1 MALSQPGP
9 RQPEELAAHRRQQL
23 QESSSPGPADSRSP
37 HQEPSS
43 PGPAEPRSPHQEPCS
58 PGPAGSPSPHQESL
72 LAGPAEPRSPHQEP
86 CSPGPAGSPSPHQE
100 LLLAGPAEP
109 RSPPQ
114 ESLLAGPAEP
124 RSPPQESL
132 PEGPAEPRSPHQE
145 SPPAGPS
152 EPRSP
157 PQESRPEGPAEPR
170 SPHQESPPQ
179 ESPPAGPAEPC
190 SPPQESLLAGLAEP
204 RSPPQESPP
213 AGPAEPRKPP
223 QESRPAGPAEPRSPH
238 QESPPQESR
247 PEGPAEPRSPHQESP
262 HQESPPQ
269 ESRPEGPAEP
279 RSPHQESPPQESPPA
294 GPAEPCS
301 PPQESLLAG
310 LAKPRSPPQ
319 ESPPAGP
326 AELQPSAAP
335 GLGRQLR
342 VVLTPLPAAAWP
354 RPQKRLLSAR
364 SPAGKRLCLEPD
376 SGPGAAPG
384 SPPGPSSAAR
394 GQDGLRD
401 VDSDGSDG
409 GDAAPD
415 GYSHLSAYERKRL
428 KNITENAKFFAALKL
443 HESAARL
450 NQLTTKRQSRVTK
463 RAKPKKVE
471 DEPAL
476 RRSMRLL
483 REPPLDIPLLDTF
496 SKPEAEEYPQVP
508 VGPFPM
514 VPEGQAESSKWT
526 EAILSTWMRISEVK
540 VEDAEQGTPDIKR
553 YRESLSSMVLRE
565 ENIRKVVKSR
575 VCSMAI
581 HPSQSTILVAAG
593 DKLGCVG
600 LWNVSCGTEE
610 GAHTFIPH
618 NFPVNCMHFS
628 PCNPAHLLSL
638 SNDTL
643 RCGDVTRAVFDEIC
657 RTEED
662 FSCFDFLEE
671 NACSAIVSHWD
682 GRVAVVDRRT
692 PGVSSELCVD
702 IGFRKTRTVH
712 VHPVNKQYFL
722 AAGSVD
728 VCVFDVRYLRNSKEN
743 KPLSSLTGHTKS
755 VTSAYFSPVTG
766 SRVVTVCADDWLR
779 VYDTTSLSSTVT
791 LLSSIRHNNNT
802 GRWLSRFRATWDP
815 KQEHCFLVGSMAQ
828 PRQIEVFQDTGKLLH
843 SFYNVDCL
851 GSVCSINVVHPSQS
865 VLVGGNSSGRLH
877 VFK

>member
-9 RQPEELAAHRRQQL
+9 RQPEEPAAHRRQQL
-23 QESSSPGPADSRSP
+23 QGPPVPGVRPRVPADSRSSP
-37 HQEPSS
+37 QESSS
-43 PGPAEPRSPHQEPCS
+43 PGPAEPRSPHQESSS
-58 PGPAGSPSPHQESL
+58 PGPA
-72 LAGPAEPRSPHQEP
+72 EP
-86 CSPGPAGSPSPHQE
+86 CSTH
-100 LLLAGPAEP
+100 
-109 RSPPQ
+109 
-114 ESLLAGPAEP
+114 
-124 RSPPQESL
+124 QESL

-145 SPPAGPS
+145 S
-152 EPRSP
+152 SP
-157 PQESRPEGPAEPR
+157 PGPGEPCSPHQESSSPGPAEPR
-170 SPHQESPPQ
+170 SPHQESPQAGPSEPHSPPQ
-179 ESPPAGPAEPC
+179 ESPPAGP
-190 SPPQESLLAGLAEP
+190 SEP

-213 AGPAEPRKPP
+213 AGPAEPRSPP
-223 QESRPAGPAEPRSPH
+223 QESSPAEPRSP
-238 QESPPQESR
+238 PQES
-247 PEGPAEPRSPHQESP
+247 SPQ
-262 HQESPPQ
+262 
-269 ESRPEGPAEP
+269 A
-279 RSPHQESPPQESPPA
+279 
-294 GPAEPCS
+294 
-301 PPQESLLAG
+301 
-310 LAKPRSPPQ
+310 
-319 ESPPAGP
+319 SPPAGP
-326 AELQPSAAP
+326 AELGPSAAA

-354 RPQKRLLSAR
+354 QKRLRRAR
-364 SPAGKRLCLEPD
+364 SPARKRLCREPE

-428 KNITENAKFFAALKL
+428 KNITENAKFFASLKL
-443 HESAARL
+443 HEVSARL

-463 RAKPKKVE
+463 RAKPKKAE
-471 DEPAL
+471 DEPAR

-483 REPPLDIPLLDTF
+483 REPPLDVPLLETF
-496 SKPEAEEYPQVP
+496 ARPEAEPYPQVP
-508 VGPFPM
+508 GGPLPM
-514 VPEGQAESSKWT
+514 VPEYQTESSKWT
-526 EAILSTWMRISEVK
+526 EALLSTWMRISEVK
-540 VEDAEQGTPDIKR
+540 AEDAERDTPDIKR
-553 YRESLSSMVLRE
+553 YQESLSSMVLRE

-581 HPSQSTILVAAG
+581 HPSESTILVAAG
-593 DKLGCVG
+593 DTLGHVG

-618 NFPVNCMHFS
+618 NFHVSCMYFS

-657 RTEED
+657 RSEED

-671 NACSAIVSHWD
+671 NACTAIVSCWD
-682 GRVAVVDRRT
+682 GPVAVVDRRT
-692 PGVSSELCVD
+692 PGVSPELSVD

-722 AAGSVD
+722 AAGSVH
-728 VCVFDVRYLRNSKEN
+728 VCVFDVRYLRNTKEN

-755 VTSAYFSPVTG
+755 VASAYFSPVTG
-766 SRVVTVCADDWLR
+766 SRVVTVCADDRLR

-802 GRWLSRFRATWDP
+802 GRWLTRFRAIWDP

-865 VLVGGNSSGRLH
+865 ILVGGNSSGRLH

>member
-9 RQPEELAAHRRQQL
+9 PQPEEPAAHRRQHLQESSEPGPAEPRSPHPESPPAGPTERRSPHQDSSPGPAEAPSPHQESPL
-23 QESSSPGPADSRSP
+23 AGPTEPRSPHQESSSPGPTEPRSLHHEPSPDPAEPRSP
-37 HQEPSS
+37 HQDSSSPGPAAPRSPHQDSSS
-43 PGPAEPRSPHQEPCS
+43 PGPAEPRSPHQEPS
-58 PGPAGSPSPHQESL
+58 PGPAGS
-72 LAGPAEPRSPHQEP
+72 
-86 CSPGPAGSPSPHQE
+86 
-100 LLLAGPAEP
+100 

-114 ESLLAGPAEP
+114 EPPPPGPAAS
-124 RSPPQESL
+124 RSPP
-132 PEGPAEPRSPHQE
+132 P
-145 SPPAGPS
+145 
-152 EPRSP
+152 
-157 PQESRPEGPAEPR
+157 
-170 SPHQESPPQ
+170 
-179 ESPPAGPAEPC
+179 
-190 SPPQESLLAGLAEP
+190 
-204 RSPPQESPP
+204 
-213 AGPAEPRKPP
+213 
-223 QESRPAGPAEPRSPH
+223 
-238 QESPPQESR
+238 
-247 PEGPAEPRSPHQESP
+247 
-262 HQESPPQ
+262 
-269 ESRPEGPAEP
+269 
-279 RSPHQESPPQESPPA
+279 
-294 GPAEPCS
+294 
-301 PPQESLLAG
+301 
-310 LAKPRSPPQ
+310 
-319 ESPPAGP
+319 GP
-326 AELQPSAAP
+326 AELQPSAAA

-364 SPAGKRLCLEPD
+364 SPASKRLCLEPD

-409 GDAAPD
+409 EDAAPD

-450 NQLTTKRQSRVTK
+450 NQLTTKRQSQVTK
-463 RAKPKKVE
+463 RAKPKRAE
-471 DEPAL
+471 DEPAR

-483 REPPLDIPLLDTF
+483 REPPLDVPLLDRLPQ
-496 SKPEAEEYPQVP
+496 PEAEQWPQVP
-508 VGPFPM
+508 VGPLPM

-526 EAILSTWMRISEVK
+526 EALLSTWMRISEVK
-540 VEDAEQGTPDIKR
+540 AEDAERSTPDIKR
-553 YRESLSSMVLRE
+553 YQESLSSMVLRE

-581 HPSQSTILVAAG
+581 HPSESTILVAAG
-593 DKLGCVG
+593 DKLGHVG

-618 NFPVNCMHFS
+618 NFHVNCMHFS

-643 RCGDVTRAVFDEIC
+643 RCADVTRAVFDEIC
-657 RTEED
+657 RSEED
-662 FSCFDFLEE
+662 LSCFDFLEE
-671 NACSAIVSHWD
+671 NACTALVSRWD
-682 GRVAVVDRRT
+682 GPVAVVDRRT
-692 PGVSSELCVD
+692 PGLSSELSVG
-702 IGFRKTRTVH
+702 IGFRRTRTVH
-712 VHPVNKQYFL
+712 VHPLNRQYFL
-722 AAGSVD
+722 AAGSTD
-728 VCVFDVRYLRNSKEN
+728 VCVFDIRYLRNTKEN

-755 VTSAYFSPVTG
+755 VASAYFSPVTG
-766 SRVVTVCADDWLR
+766 SRVVTVCADDRLR

-802 GRWLSRFRATWDP
+802 GRWLTRFRAIWDP

-828 PRQIEVFQDTGKLLH
+828 PRQIEVFQDTGRLLH
-843 SFYNVDCL
+843 SFCNVDCL

-865 VLVGGNSSGRLH
+865 ILVGGNSSGRLH

>member
-9 RQPEELAAHRRQQL
+9 RQPEEPAAHRRQQL
-23 QESSSPGPADSRSP
+23 QESSSPGPAELRSP
-37 HQEPSS
+37 HQESSPPGPVEPCSPHQESSS
-43 PGPAEPRSPHQEPCS
+43 PGPAEPRSPHQES
-58 PGPAGSPSPHQESL
+58 PPAG
-72 LAGPAEPRSPHQEP
+72 P
-86 CSPGPAGSPSPHQE
+86 C
-100 LLLAGPAEP
+100 EP

-114 ESLLAGPAEP
+114 ESLPEGPTEPRSPPQEPPPAGPSEPRSPPQEPPPAGPAEP

-132 PEGPAEPRSPHQE
+132 PEGPAEPRSP
-145 SPPAGPS
+145 
-152 EPRSP
+152 
-157 PQESRPEGPAEPR
+157 PQESLPEGPAEPR
-170 SPHQESPPQ
+170 SP
-179 ESPPAGPAEPC
+179 
-190 SPPQESLLAGLAEP
+190 PQESL
-204 RSPPQESPP
+204 
-213 AGPAEPRKPP
+213 
-223 QESRPAGPAEPRSPH
+223 
-238 QESPPQESR
+238 
-247 PEGPAEPRSPHQESP
+247 PEGPAEPRSP
-262 HQESPPQ
+262 PQ
-269 ESRPEGPAEP
+269 EP
-279 RSPHQESPPQESPPA
+279 PPA
-294 GPAEPCS
+294 GPAEP
-301 PPQESLLAG
+301 
-310 LAKPRSPPQ
+310 R
-319 ESPPAGP
+319 
-326 AELQPSAAP
+326 PSAAA

-354 RPQKRLLSAR
+354 QKRLRRAR
-364 SPAGKRLCLEPD
+364 SPARKRLCREPE

-415 GYSHLSAYERKRL
+415 GHSHLSAYERKRL

-463 RAKPKKVE
+463 RAKPKKAE
-471 DEPAL
+471 DEPAR

-483 REPPLDIPLLDTF
+483 REPPLDVPLLDTF
-496 SKPEAEEYPQVP
+496 ARPEAEEYPQVP
-508 VGPFPM
+508 GGPLPM
-514 VPEGQAESSKWT
+514 VPEYQTESSKWT
-526 EAILSTWMRISEVK
+526 EALLSTWMRISEMK
-540 VEDAEQGTPDIKR
+540 AEDAERDTPDIKR
-553 YRESLSSMVLRE
+553 YQESLSSMVLRE

-581 HPSQSTILVAAG
+581 HPSESTILVAAG
-593 DKLGCVG
+593 DKWGHVG

-618 NFPVNCMHFS
+618 NFHVSCMHFS

-657 RTEED
+657 RSEED

-671 NACSAIVSHWD
+671 NACTAIVSCWD
-682 GRVAVVDRRT
+682 GPVAVVDRRT
-692 PGVSSELCVD
+692 PGVSPELSVD

-722 AAGSVD
+722 AAGSLN
-728 VCVFDVRYLRNSKEN
+728 VCVFDVRYLRNTKEN
-743 KPLSSLTGHTKS
+743 KPLSSLAGHTKS
-755 VTSAYFSPVTG
+755 VASAYFSPVTG
-766 SRVVTVCADDWLR
+766 SRVVTVCADDRLR

-802 GRWLSRFRATWDP
+802 GRWLTRFRAIWDP
-815 KQEHCFLVGSMAQ
+815 KQEHCFVVGSMAQ

-865 VLVGGNSSGRLH
+865 ILVGGNSSGRLH